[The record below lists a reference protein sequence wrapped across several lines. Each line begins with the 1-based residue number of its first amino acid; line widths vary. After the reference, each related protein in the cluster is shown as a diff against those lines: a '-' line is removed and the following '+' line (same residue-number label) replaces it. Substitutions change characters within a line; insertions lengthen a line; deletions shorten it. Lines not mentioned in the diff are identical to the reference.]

1 MPAARRY
8 PPPWTIEEHNNAC
21 FIGKDATGQALGY
34 FYLPVTAAG
43 LDPLRVW
50 MLARQRRSGKTRR
63 EFGVGHRAHPGQSA
77 VTPEDVASALDVLA
91 SRVRRDRGSATQAR
105 GGRELGT
112 LRALLHRVPGV
123 SRYEPLTGGL
133 WLLLNTALFAQR
145 AVRIDATLNRM
156 IAGTAREYLAFVIAA
171 AVGARAPP
179 DYPHTFAAMLT
190 DWIANPLLI

>member
-1 MPAARRY
+1 MVEGISNVAKSIKLGPGRPADPRGG
-8 PPPWTIEEHNNAC
+8 PPHGGELR
-21 FIGKDATGQALGY
+21 Q
-34 FYLPVTAAG
+34 AAG
-43 LDPLRVW
+43 ATPQAVG
-50 MLARQRRSGKTRR
+50 RQVDADQCTHTIGERLNG
-63 EFGVGHRAHPGQSA
+63 EV
-77 VTPEDVASALDVLA
+77 
-91 SRVRRDRGSATQAR
+91 DRGSATQAR

-123 SRYEPLTGGL
+123 SRYGPSTSGL

-179 DYPHTFAAMLT
+179 DYPHTCAAMLT